1 MPKFVIV
8 FLMKLLMRKLDA
20 VHQRSDLQNSKI
32 IS

>member
-1 MPKFVIV
+1 MPKFVTV

-20 VHQRSDLQNSKI
+20 VHQLSDLQNSKI